1 MSIMKISGIKK
12 SFGGNK
18 VLDGIDMELDAGKIY
33 QLIGPNGCGKTT
45 LINIITGLL
54 KADEGEITFDGNNIT
69 QKGLLS
75 TYKSGLIRTWQTP
88 QPFKT
93 LTTMEN
99 FVTAGPK
106 NIGESFLYAPMR
118 PKWRKDEERLTETAI
133 AVSSKLNLHKK
144 GETYSGNLS
153 GGQQK
158 LVELGKTMMAG
169 AKMVLLDEPIAGV
182 NPKLAVDIFDRI
194 GDSCRRD
201 GVTFLFIEHRL
212 DIALKYTDKVFALN
226 QGKIIAQGTSD
237 EVINHPE
244 VVESYL
250 GV

>member
-1 MSIMKISGIKK
+1 MEIDGIKK

-18 VLDGIDMELDAGKIY
+18 VLDGINMKLDSGKIY

-45 LINIITGLL
+45 LINIITGMLD
-54 KADEGEITFDGNNIT
+54 ADQGKIIFNGKNIT
-69 QKGLLS
+69 QSGLLS
-75 TYKSGLIRTWQTP
+75 TYKSGIIRTWQTP
-88 QPFKT
+88 QPFKS

-99 FVTAGPK
+99 FLTAGP
-106 NIGESFLYAPMR
+106 NHPGESFAYAPLR
-118 PKWRKDEERLTETAI
+118 PRWRKHEETLTESAI
-133 AVSSKLNLHKK
+133 AVSTKLNLHEKS
-144 GETYSGNLS
+144 ETYGGNLS

-158 LVELGKTMMAG
+158 LVELGKTMIAG

-194 GDSCRRD
+194 GDACRRD
-201 GVTFLFIEHRL
+201 GITFLFIEHRL

-226 QGKIIAQGTSD
+226 EGKIIAEGTSD
-237 EVINHPE
+237 QVMKHPE
-244 VVESYL
+244 VIESYL